1 MTVADWIG
9 SVGVSILLIA
19 FLLNL
24 LKKIAPD
31 SIAYVLMNL
40 IGALL
45 AGLASVMIHYTPFII
60 LEAVWVLV
68 SLVTLIR
75 VHSKSRDF
83 SIFQKNGD

>member
-9 SVGVSILLIA
+9 SIGVSILLVA

-24 LKKIAPD
+24 LKKIAQD
-31 SIAYVLMNL
+31 SVSYVSMNL

-45 AGLASVMIHYTPFII
+45 AGLASWMIDYTPFII

-68 SLVTLIR
+68 SMVSLV
-75 VHSKSRDF
+75 
-83 SIFQKNGD
+83 SILRKPPIK

>member
-9 SVGVSILLIA
+9 SIGVSILLVA

-24 LKKIAPD
+24 LKKIAQD
-31 SIAYVLMNL
+31 SVSYVSMNL

-45 AGLASVMIHYTPFII
+45 AGLASWMINYTPFII

-68 SLVTLIR
+68 SLVTL
-75 VHSKSRDF
+75 V
-83 SIFQKNGD
+83 SIMRRPSIK

>member
-9 SVGVSILLIA
+9 SIGVSILLVA

-24 LKKIAPD
+24 LKKIAQD
-31 SIAYVLMNL
+31 SVSYVSMNL

-45 AGLASVMIHYTPFII
+45 AGLASWMINYTPFII

-68 SLVTLIR
+68 SMMSLV
-75 VHSKSRDF
+75 
-83 SIFQKNGD
+83 SIMRRPSIK

>member
-9 SVGVSILLIA
+9 SIGVSILLVA

-24 LKKIAPD
+24 LKKIAQD
-31 SIAYVLMNL
+31 SVSYVFMNL

-45 AGLASVMIHYTPFII
+45 AGLASWMINYTPFII

-68 SLVTLIR
+68 SMVSLI
-75 VHSKSRDF
+75 
-83 SIFQKNGD
+83 SIMRRPSIK

>member
-24 LKKIAPD
+24 LKKITQD

-60 LEAVWVLV
+60 LEAVWVFV
-68 SLVTLIR
+68 SLVTLINILR
-75 VHSKSRDF
+75 KLAL
-83 SIFQKNGD
+83 K

>member
-9 SVGVSILLIA
+9 SIGVSILLVA

-24 LKKIAPD
+24 LKKIAQD
-31 SIAYVLMNL
+31 SVSYVFMNL

-45 AGLASVMIHYTPFII
+45 AGLASWMINYTPFII

-68 SLVTLIR
+68 SLVSL
-75 VHSKSRDF
+75 V
-83 SIFQKNGD
+83 SIMRRPSIK

>member
-9 SVGVSILLIA
+9 SIGVSILLVA

-24 LKKIAPD
+24 LKKIAQD
-31 SIAYVLMNL
+31 SVSYVFMNL

-45 AGLASVMIHYTPFII
+45 AGLASWMIDYTPFII

-68 SLVTLIR
+68 SMVSLV
-75 VHSKSRDF
+75 
-83 SIFQKNGD
+83 SILRKPPIK

>member
-24 LKKIAPD
+24 LKKITQD

-45 AGLASVMIHYTPFII
+45 AGLASVMINYTPFII
-60 LEAVWVLV
+60 LEAAWVLV
-68 SLVTLIR
+68 SLVTLINILR
-75 VHSKSRDF
+75 KPVLK
-83 SIFQKNGD
+83 

>member
-24 LKKIAPD
+24 LKKIAQD
-31 SIAYVLMNL
+31 SVAYVLMNL

-45 AGLASVMIHYTPFII
+45 AGLASAMINYTPFII
-60 LEAVWVLV
+60 LEAAWVLV
-68 SLVTLIR
+68 SLVTLINILR
-75 VHSKSRDF
+75 KPAL
-83 SIFQKNGD
+83 K

>member
-9 SVGVSILLIA
+9 SIGVSILLVA

-24 LKKIAPD
+24 LKKIAQD
-31 SIAYVLMNL
+31 SLSYVVMNL

-45 AGLASVMIHYTPFII
+45 AGLASWMINYTPFII

-68 SLVTLIR
+68 SMMSLV
-75 VHSKSRDF
+75 
-83 SIFQKNGD
+83 SIMRRPSIK

>member
-9 SVGVSILLIA
+9 SVGVSILLVA

-24 LKKIAPD
+24 LKKIAQD
-31 SIAYVLMNL
+31 SVSYVFMNL

-45 AGLASVMIHYTPFII
+45 AGIASWMIDYTPFII

-68 SLVTLIR
+68 SLVSL
-75 VHSKSRDF
+75 V
-83 SIFQKNGD
+83 SIMRKPSIK